1 MNTAVPKQF
10 LLLAGKPLVM
20 HSMQPFV
27 DVFPEISLILVLPP
41 DQFIFWQNLCR
52 EYAFNIPHQLV
63 AGGKTRFHSVQ
74 NALKAITGE
83 GLIAV
88 HDGARPLISKNLIQR
103 AFHTAELLGN
113 CIPAVPV
120 NDSFRKICGETS
132 IPVDR
137 NTLRMVQ
144 TPQVFDGASLKKAY
158 EQDFQER
165 FTDDA
170 MVMESVGET
179 IHLTEGD
186 LSNIKITHPN
196 DIVFAGRFFETLTF

>member
-1 MNTAVPKQF
+1 
-10 LLLAGKPLVM
+10 
-20 HSMQPFV
+20 MQPFV

-52 EYAFNIPHQLV
+52 EYAFNVPHQLV

-74 NALKAITGE
+74 NAMKVLSGE
-83 GLIAV
+83 GLVAV
-88 HDGARPLISKNLIQR
+88 HDGARPLISKSLIQR

-113 CIPAVPV
+113 SIPVIPV
-120 NDSFRKICGETS
+120 NDSFRKICGEIS
-132 IPVDR
+132 VPVDR

-170 MVMESVGET
+170 MVMESMGET
-179 IHLTEGD
+179 INLTEGD
-186 LSNIKITHPN
+186 LSNIKITHPD
-196 DIVFAGRFFETLTF
+196 DIVLAGRLFETLHF